1 MGDSGDREA
10 PGTETVVDT
19 ARTRREVFM
28 GENAGSDA
36 GQQRFAA
43 LKRANGVRLARAELK
58 RQICR
63 GELSAADVVE
73 SCPSP
78 AYKMPVSEVLMS
90 QRRWGI
96 QRCRRV
102 LVPIGIPENKE
113 VGTLTDRQ
121 RAALVAT
128 LDGGRQ
134 RRESAQPAP
143 TPRPPRP
150 LTPGHARALPARAA
164 REPELSAV

>member
-1 MGDSGDREA
+1 M
-10 PGTETVVDT
+10 ETVVET

-43 LKRANGVRLARAELK
+43 LKSANRVRLARAELK
-58 RQICR
+58 RQVCK
-63 GELSAADVVE
+63 GEVTAAEVLE
-73 SCPSP
+73 SCPWP

-90 QRRWGI
+90 QKRWGI

-113 VGTLTDRQ
+113 IGTLTDRQ
-121 RAALVAT
+121 RVALVAT
-128 LDGGRQ
+128 LEDRK
-134 RRESAQPAP
+134 EK
-143 TPRPPRP
+143 PRRP
-150 LTPGHARALPARAA
+150 LPPGPFAATARAA
-164 REPELSAV
+164 SARERELSAV